1 MSKLNISLA
10 AALALFAATAGVA
23 RANPI
28 PTTTDEARALAGKA
42 TSHLYVDDAAPTNVA
57 VTTTDQARSE
67 AGRLLP
73 AASGAWVTPM
83 LAKDDDEGRAAAFGG
98 QDVPSENDS
107 LAVSPAVTGTTDGR
121 N

>member
-1 MSKLNISLA
+1 
-10 AALALFAATAGVA
+10 
-23 RANPI
+23 
-28 PTTTDEARALAGKA
+28 
-42 TSHLYVDDAAPTNVA
+42 
-57 VTTTDQARSE
+57 
-67 AGRLLP
+67 
-73 AASGAWVTPM
+73 M